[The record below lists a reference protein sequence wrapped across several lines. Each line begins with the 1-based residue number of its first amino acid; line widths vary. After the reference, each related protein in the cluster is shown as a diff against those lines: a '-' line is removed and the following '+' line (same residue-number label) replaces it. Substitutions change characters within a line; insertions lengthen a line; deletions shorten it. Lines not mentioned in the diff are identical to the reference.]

1 MPSNV
6 FRKISRVDDKFST
19 EHTDDRPVPLFGR
32 WRTAYL
38 MVVVVFVLEVAIFY
52 FVSRY
57 FS

>member
-1 MPSNV
+1 M
-6 FRKISRVDDKFST
+6 FRKVPRADDKFST
-19 EHTDDRPVPLFGR
+19 EGTDDRPVPLFGR

-38 MVVVVFVLEVAIFY
+38 TVVVVFVLEVAVFY

>member
-1 MPSNV
+1 MKESQSPDET
-6 FRKISRVDDKFST
+6 KI
-19 EHTDDRPVPLFGR
+19 PVPLFGT

-38 MVVVVFVLEVAIFY
+38 AVVAAFVLEVAFFL